1 MQNTKTTNTSNNT
14 PKIIKNNKTPINK
27 TAGISYLNLIALGPN
42 IINIA
47 YLLTSIIIEHNCN
60 IVTNNVIELN
70 QDIAFSA
77 CICGKWNNIV
87 KLEKSI
93 ALLTNKHQ
101 IHIHIRRSPTDIN
114 TSNNNNKKAEPY
126 IYYIIQTTTIDKPGV
141 LNKLFHFFN
150 KEQIDLKYAK
160 TTPKAYNASMIDI
173 EIHIKLP
180 ADLHIL
186 SFRDR
191 FLTYCDELNLD
202 ASLEPMN

>member
-14 PKIIKNNKTPINK
+14 PKIIKNNKITVNK
-27 TAGISYLNLIALGPN
+27 TAGISYLNIVALGPN

-60 IVTNNVIELN
+60 IVTNNVTELN

-77 CICGKWNNIV
+77 GICGKWNNII

-93 ALLTNKHQ
+93 ILLADKHQ
-101 IHIHIRRSPTDIN
+101 IHVHIRRSPIDTNIPHN
-114 TSNNNNKKAEPY
+114 KTSEPY

-141 LNKLFHFFN
+141 LNKLLQFFN
-150 KEQIDLKYAK
+150 KERINLKYAQA
-160 TTPKAYNASMIDI
+160 TQKAYNANMTDI

-180 ADLHIL
+180 ADLHLL
-186 SFRDR
+186 SFRER

-202 ASLEPMN
+202 ASLDPL